1 LVFSEIHFR
10 RQRERANYVELKNY
24 GDATTSGASSAKGKG
39 GRVTVIRFPKDNV
52 AAIYEEVRRVLE
64 REGLMPVI

>member
-10 RQRERANYVELKNY
+10 HQRERANYVELKNN
-24 GDATTSGASSAKGKG
+24 GDATNFGDSAKGKG
-39 GRVTVIRFPKDNV
+39 GRVTVIRFPKDNL

>member
-1 LVFSEIHFR
+1 M
-10 RQRERANYVELKNY
+10 ELKNN
-24 GDATTSGASSAKGKG
+24 GDATNFGDSAKGKG
-39 GRVTVIRFPKDNV
+39 GRVTVIRFPKDNL